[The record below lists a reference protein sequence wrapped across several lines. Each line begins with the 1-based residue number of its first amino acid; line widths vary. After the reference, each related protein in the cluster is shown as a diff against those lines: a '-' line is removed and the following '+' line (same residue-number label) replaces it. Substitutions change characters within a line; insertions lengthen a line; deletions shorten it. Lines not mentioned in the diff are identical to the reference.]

1 MRENTLFCTMLT
13 INNNSSR
20 LRFVCLPLVRDR
32 YFHRAR
38 RCCNLLKPLS
48 YKMLASNSDHFHQ
61 ENTFNFQSKDY
72 TSCFAR
78 INLLR
83 LLQSLK
89 VEDKAD
95 SFSLGLRFNA
105 TPSTRSFF
113 LTCFKRCIF
122 LHPSLLPYEGF

>member
-1 MRENTLFCTMLT
+1 MRENSLFCTMLT
-13 INNNSSR
+13 INNKSSR
-20 LRFVCLPLVRDR
+20 LRLVSLPRVHDQ

-38 RCCNLLKPLS
+38 RCCNLLKPLG

-72 TSCFAR
+72 TSCFVR

-95 SFSLGLRFNA
+95 SFSPDLHFNA
-105 TPSTRSFF
+105 TASTLRFF
-113 LTCFKRCIF
+113 YLFEKLRFSVSVTFA
-122 LHPSLLPYEGF
+122 S